1 MRIREYEFDGT
12 PDEFVKVAPVLRS
25 GGQGRE
31 AKPVSSAQGLSG
43 ATEDRSAVPDR
54 RFVTVEQATKII
66 TRRKVSK
73 HIKTVLRELYHCGD
87 AKMTSDQLKKALG
100 FDDASD
106 ERGADRFRGMMGA
119 FGRRVAH
126 DVGSETSF
134 FIGEWNADKGQKEW
148 RLPASVRQAIEQLGW
163 FPLASA

>member
-1 MRIREYEFDGT
+1 MFC
-12 PDEFVKVAPVLRS
+12 
-25 GGQGRE
+25 GRD
-31 AKPVSSAQGLSG
+31 KKCVRPL
-43 ATEDRSAVPDR
+43 PP
-54 RFVTVEQATKII
+54 
-66 TRRKVSK
+66 
-73 HIKTVLRELYHCGD
+73 
-87 AKMTSDQLKKALG
+87 QLKKALG

-134 FIGEWNADKGQKEW
+134 FDDEWNADKGQKEW

-163 FPLASA
+163 FPPASA

>member
-12 PDEFVKVAPVLRS
+12 PDEFIKVAPVLRS

-31 AKPVSSAQGLSG
+31 AGPVSSGQGLSG
-43 ATEDRSAVPDR
+43 ETEDGSAVSDR
-54 RFVTVEQATKII
+54 KLVTVEQATKII

-73 HIKTVLRELYHCGD
+73 HIETVLRELYHAGD
-87 AKMTSDQLKKALG
+87 TKLTSDQLKKALG

-119 FGRRVAH
+119 FSRRVAH
-126 DVGSETSF
+126 DVGSETRF
-134 FIGEWNADKGQKEW
+134 FDDEWNADKGQKEW
-148 RLPASVRQAIEQLGW
+148 RLPVPVRQAIEQLGW
-163 FPLASA
+163 FPLASE